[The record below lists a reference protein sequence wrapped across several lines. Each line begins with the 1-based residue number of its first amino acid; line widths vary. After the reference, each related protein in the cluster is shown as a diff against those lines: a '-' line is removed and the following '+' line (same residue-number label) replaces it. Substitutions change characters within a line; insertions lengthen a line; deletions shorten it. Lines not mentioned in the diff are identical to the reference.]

1 MLLALSFMKLSFNR
15 WLGFKPVT
23 WEQHPPFF
31 WLLSGSWVLLLGGI
45 VFLWHLGSTGLLDE
59 TEPLFAE
66 AARQMTV
73 TGDWLTP
80 YFNGEHRFDKPPLI
94 YWLMAIGYQTLG
106 VNEWAVRLP
115 SALAAIGVISLGG
128 YTLAR
133 YSQSRLTVWVGVAVM
148 ALGPEMMIWGRV
160 GVSDML
166 LTGCMGSALL
176 TFFLGYAQPRWQVK
190 QRWYLAAY
198 LFMALAVLTKGPVGM
213 VLPVLTVGIFALY
226 LGNGRSLWQEIQPL
240 KGGLLVAAIAVPW
253 YVLVIMVNGE
263 AYVEDFFGYHNLERF
278 TRVVNN
284 HAAPWYFYFLV
295 VSVGLLPWSAYL
307 PAALLRLRVWRRS
320 QWQAQ
325 PRSHHLGLFCGCWFV
340 SIFGFFTLA
349 VTKLPSYVLPLM
361 PAAAILIA
369 LLMEEMRLGQPWSS
383 ALPAHA
389 SQLPKPWR
397 YLFTVSHWGT
407 VLLMVFLAIGLYLSP
422 RWLGGDPVMPELP
435 EALVA
440 SGVLAWGVGIWSVA
454 AIVATALL
462 LRQRSQWLWGVNV
475 VAFVA
480 FILFTLQPTYY
491 LVDTY
496 RQLPLRQLATAI
508 VKFRQPNEDVIMMG
522 FKKPSL
528 VFYTQQPITY
538 LRTAG
543 QIRKHLHQQNPSH
556 TATPISQP
564 EPMLSVNS
572 TVPPVSTV
580 LILAYPAEIEEELH
594 LPPGTYQDLDRA
606 GVYQLVRVAKSDLLT
621 ATE

>member
-1 MLLALSFMKLSFNR
+1 M
-15 WLGFKPVT
+15 T
-23 WEQHPPFF
+23 WDQHPPFL
-31 WLLSGSWVLLLGGI
+31 WLLSAVWVLLLGGI

-94 YWLMAIGYQTLG
+94 YWLMAIGYQTIG

-115 SALAAIGVISLGG
+115 SAWAAIGVISLGG

-133 YSQSRLTVWVGVAVM
+133 FSQFWLTAWIGVAVM

-166 LTGCMGSALL
+166 LTGCMGSALFA
-176 TFFLGYAQPRWQVK
+176 FFLGYAQPQLAIK
-190 QRWYLAAY
+190 QRWYLATY
-198 LFMALAVLTKGPVGM
+198 LLIALAVLTKGPVGLI
-213 VLPVLTVGIFALY
+213 LPALTIGIFALY
-226 LGNGRSLWQEIQPL
+226 LDKFRELWQEVQPG
-240 KGGLLVAAIAVPW
+240 KGLLLVAAIAVPW
-253 YVLVIMVNGE
+253 YILVIGANGE
-263 AYVEDFFGYHNLERF
+263 AYIEDFFGYHNVERF

-295 VSVGLLPWSAYL
+295 VSIGLLPWSVYL
-307 PAALLRLRVWRRS
+307 PAALLRLRVWQRS
-320 QWQAQ
+320 QWQAR
-325 PRSHHLGLFCGCWFV
+325 PRLQHLGLFCGSWFI

-361 PAAAILIA
+361 PAAAILVA
-369 LLMEEMRLGQPWSS
+369 LLIEEMRFWQP
-383 ALPAHA
+383 LPPSPAA
-389 SQLPKPWR
+389 PKLPKSWR
-397 YLFTVSHWGT
+397 YLYAVSSWGT
-407 VLLMVFLAIGLYLSP
+407 VLLMVLLAIALYLSP

-435 EALVA
+435 EAFVA
-440 SGVLAWGVGIWSVA
+440 SGARAWGVGIWGVA

-480 FILFTLQPTYY
+480 FILFTLQPTYA

-508 VKFRQPNEDVIMMG
+508 VAHRQPDEEVIMMG

-528 VFYTQQPITY
+528 VFYTRQPITY
-538 LRTAG
+538 LRTEG
-543 QIRKHLHQQNPSH
+543 QIRKHLRQQQEDRHDSAEGHQQERA
-556 TATPISQP
+556 ATPKMTDYPAPS
-564 EPMLSVNS
+564 
-572 TVPPVSTV
+572 V
-580 LILAYPAEIEEELH
+580 LILAYPAELQEDLN
-594 LPPGTYQDLDRA
+594 LSPDTYQALDRA
-606 GVYQLVRVAKSDLLT
+606 GVYQLVRVAKSDVL
-621 ATE
+621 AAAE